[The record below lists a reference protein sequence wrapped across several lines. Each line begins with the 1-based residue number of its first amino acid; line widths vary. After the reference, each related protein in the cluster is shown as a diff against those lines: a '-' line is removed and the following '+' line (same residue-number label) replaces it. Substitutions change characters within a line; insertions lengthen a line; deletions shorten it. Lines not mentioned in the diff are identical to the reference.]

1 MILEIG
7 QSPDKKGFEWKLVH
21 VIADE
26 GYAILRQ
33 NSYSSSRDAC
43 EKHGRE
49 FAPKLLAKM
58 QREDGK
64 IVGFR
69 EPLA

>member
-26 GYAILRQ
+26 CYAIIRQ
-33 NSYSSSRDAC
+33 NGYSASRESC

-49 FAPKLLAKM
+49 FAPKILEKM
-58 QREDGK
+58 QAESGK

-69 EPLA
+69 VTQ